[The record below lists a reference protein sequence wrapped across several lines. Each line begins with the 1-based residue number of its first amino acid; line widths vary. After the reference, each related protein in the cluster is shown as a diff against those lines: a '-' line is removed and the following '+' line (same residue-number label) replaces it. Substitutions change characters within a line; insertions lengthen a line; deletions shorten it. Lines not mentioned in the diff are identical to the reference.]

1 MLAEDWLGAEAEG
14 FPGLLGKGLRNP
26 SVREGACL
34 GERGPS
40 QPSAELPCELARG
53 GPH

>member
-26 SVREGACL
+26 SVRGCMLGGAGPQPAFL
-34 GERGPS
+34 GAP
-40 QPSAELPCELARG
+40 L
-53 GPH
+53 